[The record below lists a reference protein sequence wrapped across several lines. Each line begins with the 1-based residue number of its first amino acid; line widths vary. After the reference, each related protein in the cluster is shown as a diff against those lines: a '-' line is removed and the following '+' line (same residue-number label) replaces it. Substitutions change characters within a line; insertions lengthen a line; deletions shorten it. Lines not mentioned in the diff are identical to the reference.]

1 MIKNWIDK
9 YFPNKILVNEIGL
22 VIKISIVPFEISSE
36 KALMQMEGI
45 IIKSIQGD
53 SSKKEFISMKS
64 DFIIL

>member
-53 SSKKEFISMKS
+53 SSKKEFISMKL
-64 DFIIL
+64 DLIIL

>member
-22 VIKISIVPFEISSE
+22 VIKVSIVPFEISSE
-36 KALMQMEGI
+36 KVLMQMEGI

-53 SSKKEFISMKS
+53 SSKKEFISMKL

>member
-36 KALMQMEGI
+36 KVLMQMEGI

-53 SSKKEFISMKS
+53 SSKKEFISMKL
-64 DFIIL
+64 DLIIL

>member
-36 KALMQMEGI
+36 KVLMQMEGI

-53 SSKKEFISMKS
+53 SSKKEFISMKL